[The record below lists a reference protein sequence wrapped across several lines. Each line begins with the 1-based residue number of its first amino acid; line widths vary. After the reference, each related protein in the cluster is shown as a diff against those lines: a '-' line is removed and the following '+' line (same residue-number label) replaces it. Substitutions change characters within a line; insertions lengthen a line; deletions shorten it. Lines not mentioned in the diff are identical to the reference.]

1 MAQET
6 TCAAA
11 ITAAAP
17 RRDLEVSV
25 VAGSSVVVV
34 EVAQTTVYS
43 SRIS

>member
-11 ITAAAP
+11 VTSAAPP

-25 VAGSSVVVV
+25 VAGSCVVVV
-34 EVAQTTVYS
+34 EVAQTTVN
-43 SRIS
+43 RIT